1 MSHCAGC
8 LPEIPKT
15 ENNDYTINKIFSFS
29 LGQLDDNY
37 CVTYLTHF
45 LAGMNR
51 IEICELGKVFQLM
64 VACTPH
70 INISTSHWN
79 ELLRTFC

>member
-15 ENNDYTINKIFSFS
+15 ENNDYTINKIFSF

-51 IEICELGKVFQLM
+51 IEICELEKAFQPM

-70 INISTSHWN
+70 INISTSPWN
-79 ELLRTFC
+79 KLPHTFC